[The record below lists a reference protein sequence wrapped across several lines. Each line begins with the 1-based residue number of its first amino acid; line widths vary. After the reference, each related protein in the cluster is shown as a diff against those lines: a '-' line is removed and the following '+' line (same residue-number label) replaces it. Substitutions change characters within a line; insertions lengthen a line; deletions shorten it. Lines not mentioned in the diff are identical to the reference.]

1 MSEHRQLIDQLA
13 GELTPVRRMPPVALM
28 TFGWLLFLWVTVIV
42 AINLSGPIRPGAYT
56 DAVSNGQ
63 YSIELILGLLTI
75 GVAGWAAVESGI
87 PGRPRRHAVP
97 VLALLLLAWFACYLV
112 GFASPAL
119 DAGMLGKRDHC
130 FTESLLLGLPSMA
143 AGWWLMRRLYPLRPL
158 YSAAALGIAAGLAP
172 GLYMQLACMYDPS
185 HALLFHY
192 LPGVAAAAVF
202 VGAVAL
208 VQARAPHAGKV

>member
-13 GELTPVRRMPPVALM
+13 GELAPVRRMPPVALM
-28 TFGWLLFLWVTVIV
+28 TVGWLLFLATTVIV

-56 DAVSNGQ
+56 EAISNGQ
-63 YSIELILGLLTI
+63 FSIELILGLLTI
-75 GVAGWAAVESGI
+75 AVAGWAAVESGI
-87 PGRPRRHAVP
+87 PGRPRRYAVHL
-97 VLALLLLAWFACYLV
+97 LAALLLAWLACYLV

-119 DAGMLGKRDHC
+119 DTGMLGKRDHC

-143 AGWWLMRRLYPLRPL
+143 AGWWIMRRLYPLRPL
-158 YSAAALGIAAGLAP
+158 HSAATLGIAAGLAP
-172 GLYMQLACMYDPS
+172 GLYMQLACMYDPA

-192 LPGVAAAAVF
+192 LPGIAAAAAF

-208 VQARAPHAGKV
+208 FRARASDAVKV